1 MMPAVVPTIPDI
13 IAHLL
18 IGRQESTI
26 SENMTSQT
34 IADATVRNVIGTM
47 VSLLMSDM
55 FLIHVERR
63 ALPPGENV
71 VVEVKLWS

>member
-1 MMPAVVPTIPDI
+1 MPAVVPTIPDI